1 MKILKELYWI
11 AVDWGSSN
19 LRVWALDRRHKIL
32 DSFSSNDGML
42 SLETGDFEPLLL
54 KQISNWVAN
63 DVNIPVLCCGMVG
76 AKQGWMEAP
85 YATVPYNLMQETD
98 SVKVICSDNRLDVRI
113 LGGLKQN
120 NPADVMRGEETQIR
134 GFLSDFADFDGVV
147 CLPGTHTKWV
157 HVSAGEVISFRTFI
171 SGELFALMSEYS
183 VLKHSVNS
191 EGWSDQ
197 EFKSAVSESISNP
210 QKIFSHFFNL
220 RADDL
225 LNNVAKP
232 VLRSKLSGYII
243 GAELAGAKPYWLG
256 QNVVILADNNLS
268 KIYKAAL
275 EVQGIFAQEVDAT
288 KCTLDGLAQAFSLI
302 HGRH

>member
-98 SVKVICSDNRLDVRI
+98 SVKVICRDNRLDVRI
-113 LGGLKQN
+113 LGCLKQN

-134 GFLSDFADFDGVV
+134 GFLSDFADFDGIV

-157 HVSAGEVISFRTFI
+157 HVSAGEVVSFRTFI

-191 EGWSDQ
+191 VGWSDQ

-256 QNVVILADNNLS
+256 QNVVILAENNLS
-268 KIYKAAL
+268 KTYKAAL
-275 EVQGIFAQEVDAT
+275 EGQGIFAQEVDAT

>member
-1 MKILKELYWI
+1 
-11 AVDWGSSN
+11 
-19 LRVWALDRRHKIL
+19 
-32 DSFSSNDGML
+32 
-42 SLETGDFEPLLL
+42 
-54 KQISNWVAN
+54 
-63 DVNIPVLCCGMVG
+63 MVG

-134 GFLSDFADFDGVV
+134 GFLSDFADFDGIV

-157 HVSAGEVISFRTFI
+157 HVSAGEVVSFRTFI

-183 VLKHSVNS
+183 VLKYSVNS

-268 KIYKAAL
+268 KTYKAAL
-275 EVQGIFAQEVDAT
+275 EGQGIFAQEVDAT

>member
-1 MKILKELYWI
+1 MKELYWI

-19 LRVWALDRRHKIL
+19 LRVWALDKRHKIL
-32 DSFSSNDGML
+32 DSSSSSDGML

-54 KQISNWVAN
+54 EQISNWIAD

-76 AKQGWMEAP
+76 AKQGWLEAP
-85 YATVPYNLMQETD
+85 YATVPYNLMQEID
-98 SVKVICSDNRLDVRI
+98 SVKVICRDNQLDVRI

-134 GFLSDFADFDGVV
+134 GFLSVFSDFDGIV

-157 HVSAGEVISFRTFI
+157 HVSAGEVVSFRTFI

-191 EGWSDQ
+191 DGWIDQ

-210 QKIFSHFFNL
+210 QKIFSDFFKL

-225 LNNVAKP
+225 LNKVEKS

-256 QNVVILADNNLS
+256 QNIVILADNNLS
-268 KIYKAAL
+268 KTYKAAL
-275 EVQGIFAQEVDAT
+275 EGQGIFAQEVDAT

>member
-1 MKILKELYWI
+1 MKDLYWI

-19 LRVWALDRRHKIL
+19 LRVWALDKHHKIL
-32 DSFSSNDGML
+32 DSFSSSDGML
-42 SLETGDFEPLLL
+42 SLEIVEFEPLLL
-54 KQISNWVAN
+54 EKISNWVAG

-76 AKQGWMEAP
+76 AKQGWLEAP
-85 YATVPYNLMQETD
+85 YATVPYNLMQDTD
-98 SVKVICSDNRLDVRI
+98 SVKVICRGNRLDVRI

-134 GFLSDFADFDGVV
+134 GFLSVFSDFDGII

-157 HVSAGEVISFRTFI
+157 HVSAGEVVSFRTFI
-171 SGELFALMSEYS
+171 SGELFALMSNYS
-183 VLKHSVNS
+183 VLKYSVNS
-191 EGWSDQ
+191 DGWSDQ

-210 QKIFSHFFNL
+210 QKIFSDFFKL

-225 LNNVAKP
+225 LNKVAKS

-243 GAELAGAKPYWLG
+243 GAELAGTKPYWLG

-268 KIYKAAL
+268 KTYKAAL
-275 EVQGIFAQEVDAT
+275 EGQGIFAQEVDAT
-288 KCTLDGLAQAFSLI
+288 KCTLDGLSQAFSLI

>member
-1 MKILKELYWI
+1 MKELYWI

-19 LRVWALDRRHKIL
+19 LRVWALDKRHKIL
-32 DSFSSNDGML
+32 DSFSSSDGML

-54 KQISNWVAN
+54 EKISNWVAG

-76 AKQGWMEAP
+76 AKQGWLEAP
-85 YATVPYNLMQETD
+85 YATVPYNLMQDTD
-98 SVKVICSDNRLDVRI
+98 SVKVICRGNRLDVRI

-134 GFLSDFADFDGVV
+134 GFLSVFSDFDGII

-157 HVSAGEVISFRTFI
+157 HVSAGEVVSFRTFI
-171 SGELFALMSEYS
+171 SGELFALMSKYS
-183 VLKHSVNS
+183 VLKYSVNS
-191 EGWSDQ
+191 DGWSDQ

-210 QKIFSHFFNL
+210 QKIFSDFFKL

-225 LNNVAKP
+225 LNKVAKS

-268 KIYKAAL
+268 KTYKAAL
-275 EVQGIFAQEVDAT
+275 EGQGIFAQEVDAT
-288 KCTLDGLAQAFSLI
+288 KCTLDGLSQAFSLI

>member
-1 MKILKELYWI
+1 MKELHWI

-19 LRVWALDRRHKIL
+19 LRVWALDQSPQIL
-32 DSFSSNDGML
+32 DSFSSSDGML
-42 SLETGDFEPLLL
+42 SLETGDFEPLLSE
-54 KQISNWVAN
+54 KISNWVAD

-76 AKQGWMEAP
+76 AKQGWLEAP
-85 YATVPYNLMQETD
+85 YATVPHNLMQETH
-98 SVKVICSDNRLDVRI
+98 SVEVFCRDKRLDVRI

-134 GFLSDFADFDGVV
+134 GFLSVFSDFDGII

-157 HVSAGEVISFRTFI
+157 HVSAGEVVSFRTFI

-191 EGWSDQ
+191 DGWNDQ
-197 EFKSAVSESISNP
+197 EFKNAVSESISNP
-210 QKIFSHFFNL
+210 QKIFSDFFKL

-225 LNNVAKP
+225 LNKVSKS

-243 GAELAGAKPYWLG
+243 GVELAGAKPYWLG

-268 KIYKAAL
+268 QAYKAAL
-275 EVQGIFAQEVDAT
+275 EGQGIFAQEVDAT

>member
-1 MKILKELYWI
+1 MKILKDLCWI

-19 LRVWALDRRHKIL
+19 LRMWALDKKNEIL

-42 SLETGDFEPLLL
+42 GLENDDFEPLLYD
-54 KQISNWVAN
+54 KISNWVSGEI
-63 DVNIPVLCCGMVG
+63 NIPILCCGMVG

-85 YATVPYNLMQETD
+85 YSTVPYSLMQETD
-98 SVKVICSDNRLDVRI
+98 SVKVICTDNSLDVRI

-120 NPADVMRGEETQIR
+120 DPADVMRGEETQIR
-134 GFLSDFADFDGVV
+134 GFLSIFSNFDGII

-157 HVSAGEVISFRTFI
+157 QVSAGEVISFRTFM

-191 EGWSDQ
+191 DGWNYQ
-197 EFKSAVSESISNP
+197 EFNSAVSESISNP
-210 QKIFSHFFNL
+210 QKLFSDFFKL

-225 LNNVAKP
+225 LNKVEKS

-243 GAELAGAKPYWLG
+243 GTELAGAKPYWLG
-256 QNVVILADNNLS
+256 QNIVILAKDDLS
-268 KIYKAAL
+268 KVYKAAL
-275 EVQGIFAQEVDAT
+275 EGQGVFAQEVDAT
-288 KCTLDGLAQAFSLI
+288 KCTLDGLTKAFSLI
-302 HGRH
+302 HGRY

>member
-42 SLETGDFEPLLL
+42 SLETSDFEPLLL

-76 AKQGWMEAP
+76 AKQGWMQAP

-134 GFLSDFADFDGVV
+134 GFLSDFADFDGIV

-157 HVSAGEVISFRTFI
+157 HVSAGEVVSFRTFI

-256 QNVVILADNNLS
+256 QNVVILAENNLS
-268 KIYKAAL
+268 KTYKAAL
-275 EVQGIFAQEVDAT
+275 EGQGIFAQEVDTT

-302 HGRH
+302 HERH

>member
-1 MKILKELYWI
+1 MKNLKDVCWI

-19 LRVWALDRRHKIL
+19 LRMWALDKKNEIL

-42 SLETGDFEPLLL
+42 GLENGDFEPMLSE
-54 KQISNWVAN
+54 KISNWVAG
-63 DVNIPVLCCGMVG
+63 DINIPILCCGMVG

-85 YATVPYNLMQETD
+85 YATVPYSLMQETD
-98 SVKVICSDNRLDVRI
+98 SVKVICNDKRLDVRI

-134 GFLSDFADFDGVV
+134 GFLSIFSNFDGII

-157 HVSAGEVISFRTFI
+157 HVSAGEVISFRTFM
-171 SGELFALMSEYS
+171 SGELFALMSKYS

-191 EGWSDQ
+191 NGWNDQ
-197 EFKSAVSESISNP
+197 EFKSAVSESISKP
-210 QKIFSHFFNL
+210 QKIFSDFFKL

-225 LNNVAKP
+225 LNKVEKS

-256 QNVVILADNNLS
+256 QNIVILANDDLS
-268 KIYKAAL
+268 KMYKAAL
-275 EVQGIFAQEVDAT
+275 EGQGVFAQEMDAT

-302 HGRH
+302 CGRH

>member
-42 SLETGDFEPLLL
+42 SLETSDFEPLLL

-134 GFLSDFADFDGVV
+134 GFLSDFADFDGIV

-157 HVSAGEVISFRTFI
+157 HVSAGEVVSFRTFI
-171 SGELFALMSEYS
+171 TGELFALMSDYS

-232 VLRSKLSGYII
+232 VLRSKLSGYLI

-256 QNVVILADNNLS
+256 QNVVILAENNLS
-268 KIYKAAL
+268 KTYKAAL
-275 EVQGIFAQEVDAT
+275 EDQGIFAQEVDAT

>member
-1 MKILKELYWI
+1 MKTMKDLYWI

-19 LRVWALDRRHKIL
+19 LRVWALDKRHKIL
-32 DSFSSNDGML
+32 DSFSSSDGML
-42 SLETGDFEPLLL
+42 SLKTGDFEPLLL
-54 KQISNWVAN
+54 EKISNWVAG

-76 AKQGWMEAP
+76 AKQGWLEAP
-85 YATVPYNLMQETD
+85 YATVPYNLMQDTD
-98 SVKVICSDNRLDVRI
+98 SVKVICRGNRLDVRI

-134 GFLSDFADFDGVV
+134 GFLSVFSDFDGII

-157 HVSAGEVISFRTFI
+157 HVSAGEVVSFRTFI
-171 SGELFALMSEYS
+171 SGELFALMSNYS
-183 VLKHSVNS
+183 VLKYSVNS
-191 EGWSDQ
+191 DGWSDQ

-210 QKIFSHFFNL
+210 QKIFSDFFKL

-225 LNNVAKP
+225 LNKVAKS

-268 KIYKAAL
+268 KTYKAAL
-275 EVQGIFAQEVDAT
+275 EGQGIFAQEVDAT
-288 KCTLDGLAQAFSLI
+288 KCTLDGLSQAFSLI

>member
-157 HVSAGEVISFRTFI
+157 HVSAGEVVSFRTFI

-183 VLKHSVNS
+183 VLKYSVNS

-268 KIYKAAL
+268 KTYKAAL
-275 EVQGIFAQEVDAT
+275 EGQGIFAQEVDAT

>member
-1 MKILKELYWI
+1 MKDLYWI

-19 LRVWALDRRHKIL
+19 LRVWALDKRHKIL
-32 DSFSSNDGML
+32 DSFSSSDGML
-42 SLETGDFEPLLL
+42 SIEIVEFEPLLL
-54 KQISNWVAN
+54 EKISNWVAG

-76 AKQGWMEAP
+76 AKQGWLEAP

-98 SVKVICSDNRLDVRI
+98 SVEVFCRDKRLDVRI

-134 GFLSDFADFDGVV
+134 GFLSVFSDFEGII

-157 HVSAGEVISFRTFI
+157 HVSAGEVVSFRTFI
-171 SGELFALMSEYS
+171 SGELFALMSNYS
-183 VLKHSVNS
+183 VLKYSVNS
-191 EGWSDQ
+191 DGWSDQ

-210 QKIFSHFFNL
+210 QKIFSDLFKL

-225 LNNVAKP
+225 LNKVAKS

-268 KIYKAAL
+268 KTYKAAL
-275 EVQGIFAQEVDAT
+275 EGQGIFAQEVDAT
-288 KCTLDGLAQAFSLI
+288 KCTLDGLSQAFSLI

>member
-1 MKILKELYWI
+1 MKILKDLCWI

-19 LRVWALDRRHKIL
+19 LRVWALGKKNEIL

-42 SLETGDFEPLLL
+42 GLENGDFEPMLSE
-54 KQISNWVAN
+54 KISNWVAG
-63 DVNIPVLCCGMVG
+63 DVNIPILCCGMVG

-85 YATVPYNLMQETD
+85 YATVPYSLMQETD
-98 SVKVICSDNRLDVRI
+98 SVKVICNDKRLDVRI

-134 GFLSDFADFDGVV
+134 GFLSIFSNFDGII

-157 HVSAGEVISFRTFI
+157 HVSAGEVISFRTFM
-171 SGELFALMSEYS
+171 SGELFALMSKYS

-191 EGWSDQ
+191 NGWNDQ
-197 EFKSAVSESISNP
+197 EFKSAVSESISKP
-210 QKIFSHFFNL
+210 QKIFSDFFKL

-225 LNNVAKP
+225 LNKVEKS

-256 QNVVILADNNLS
+256 QNIVILAKDDLS
-268 KIYKAAL
+268 KMYKAAL
-275 EVQGIFAQEVDAT
+275 EGQGVFAQEMDAT

-302 HGRH
+302 CGRH